1 MPLYISWQTYLKL
14 FPFNLWWLLLLLFEL
29 SASSDGNGLLTK
41 SGKNVDKSP
50 WCKPRV
56 HSTWHNQALSMK
68 WAPTHFHL
76 HVPALCFVSRPWQGY
91 GFIFFLALKLRYA
104 KIYNIF
110 LPNQSC
116 LVIRHGQNL
125 TPKNRIFKFD
135 AISTFSCFHK
145 LSTYFSFPVYLSWYL
160 VKSSLQSRQAV
171 ERSARSL
178 MKGGHRERGGSRRS
192 RASVCGWSP
201 QMSHLG
207 RVPYSSHSTSRFSC
221 PAHLIR
227 HRMGGK

>member
-1 MPLYISWQTYLKL
+1 MSEQQSTSLYCACSDTHSWIEETASFPFSLVVLSFCIYCECMPLYISWQTYLKL

-91 GFIFFLALKLRYA
+91 GFIFFLALKLRDA

-125 TPKNRIFKFD
+125 TPKKRIFKFD

-145 LSTYFSFPVYLSWYL
+145 
-160 VKSSLQSRQAV
+160 
-171 ERSARSL
+171 
-178 MKGGHRERGGSRRS
+178 
-192 RASVCGWSP
+192 
-201 QMSHLG
+201 
-207 RVPYSSHSTSRFSC
+207 
-221 PAHLIR
+221 
-227 HRMGGK
+227 